1 MKKLIKI
8 ISLIIALFLVFSL
21 VSCGNPKRKDTNP
34 DKIKDFTGKLTDE
47 MKSEIQLAYYNENKD
62 LCSSPKQI
70 RGTCYGV
77 FDDASCLILTLP
89 DVGSLTLMTYIEVA
103 GYTFAFGDNNTMVV
117 YCDGEF
123 YGLKQTYENGILDD
137 NELAELYADYNKFHW
152 GR

>member
-1 MKKLIKI
+1 MEKLIKT
-8 ISLIIALFLVFSL
+8 ISLIIALLMMLSL
-21 VSCGNPKRKDTNP
+21 VACGNPKRKDTKP
-34 DKIKDFTGKLTDE
+34 DKIRDLTGKLTDE
-47 MKSEIQLAYYNENKD
+47 MKGEIQIAYYNRNKD

-103 GYTFAFGDNNTMVV
+103 GYTFKFGDNNTMVV

-123 YGLKQTYENGILDD
+123 YGLKQAYENGILDD
-137 NELAELYADYNKFHW
+137 NELAELYANYNRLQW

>member
-8 ISLIIALFLVFSL
+8 VSLIIALLLMFSL
-21 VSCGNPKRKDTNP
+21 VACSNPKRKDTKP
-34 DKIKDFTGKLTDE
+34 DNIKDVTGKLTDE

-89 DVGSLTLMTYIEVA
+89 DVGYLDVMTNVEVA
-103 GYTFAFGDNNTMVV
+103 GYTFKFGDSNPMNI
-117 YCDGEF
+117 YYNGEF
-123 YGLKQTYENGILDD
+123 YGLKQAYENGILDD
-137 NELAELYADYNKFHW
+137 NELAELYANYNRLQW